1 MKSNKSFVIQV
12 NRNGVISY
20 LTYSVIKGNGIT
32 MTWKDRYTE
41 KLKDNATTFNS
52 YGKALAILIHLDNT
66 KDQSDIKANETYDII
81 QKEIR

>member
-20 LTYSVIKGNGIT
+20 VTYSVIKGNGIT

-41 KLKDNATTFNS
+41 KLNHFPKD
-52 YGKALAILIHLDNT
+52 
-66 KDQSDIKANETYDII
+66 
-81 QKEIR
+81 